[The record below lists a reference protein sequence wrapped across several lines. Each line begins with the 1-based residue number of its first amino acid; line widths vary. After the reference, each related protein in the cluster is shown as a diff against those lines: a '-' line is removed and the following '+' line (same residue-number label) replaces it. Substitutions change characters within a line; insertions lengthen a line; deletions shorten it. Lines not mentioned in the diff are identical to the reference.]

1 MRALGWCTSTR
12 SGSHTTWAAPSTR
25 CWSRDRWREAFT
37 WASARLS
44 WRSRRFARASTSGR
58 RCSSTSPPPSSTC
71 PRSRPSSSR
80 RSTLRA
86 RTAPRK
92 RGRVRS
98 CLSPPQSARR
108 FMTRSEFGSTRC
120 RSRPRRSSRR
130 CGGEQKANR
139 RAMARRD
146 SQPSPIRRPSGSN
159 RRPRTWTVLRL
170 PRFKYLRPKTAR
182 EAARM
187 AADLG
192 PHAMF
197 VAGGTDLFPKLKRR
211 QFEVDALIGL
221 DFLSHAIHRGE
232 DETVVDAG
240 VTLAAASADLD
251 LRSGYPG
258 YAEAAGLVSS
268 PPLRNAGTIGGNL
281 CVDTR
286 CNYYDMTYE
295 WRKAAGFCIKKDGD
309 ICLVAPSSPRCWA
322 VSSSDTA
329 PMAIA
334 LGALVTL
341 AGPEGE
347 RELPVAALYR
357 DDGIDYL
364 AKQPAE
370 VVTSLRLPAA
380 GGTRTAYVKLR
391 RRGSIDFPIA
401 GAAVALRLD
410 GSTVT
415 SCRIVLSAVAS
426 HPLEA
431 DEASEFMVGKQGD
444 EESIRAAAEIAG
456 RPAKPLDN
464 ADLSHFWRKRMVR
477 VIVEQAFRSAIDQ

>member
-1 MRALGWCTSTR
+1 
-12 SGSHTTWAAPSTR
+12 
-25 CWSRDRWREAFT
+25 
-37 WASARLS
+37 
-44 WRSRRFARASTSGR
+44 
-58 RCSSTSPPPSSTC
+58 
-71 PRSRPSSSR
+71 
-80 RSTLRA
+80 
-86 RTAPRK
+86 
-92 RGRVRS
+92 
-98 CLSPPQSARR
+98 
-108 FMTRSEFGSTRC
+108 
-120 RSRPRRSSRR
+120 
-130 CGGEQKANR
+130 
-139 RAMARRD
+139 
-146 SQPSPIRRPSGSN
+146 
-159 RRPRTWTVLRL
+159 VLRL
-170 PRFKYLRPKTAR
+170 PRFRYLRPKTAR

-187 AADLG
+187 ASDLG
-192 PHAMF
+192 PRAMF

-211 QFEVDALIGL
+211 QFEVEALIGL
-221 DFLSHAIHRGE
+221 DFLPRAIHRGK
-232 DETVVDAG
+232 DASLVDAG
-240 VTLAAASADLD
+240 VTLAAASADAD
-251 LRSGYPG
+251 LRAGYRG

-309 ICLVAPSSPRCWA
+309 ICLVAPSSSRCWA

-341 AGPEGE
+341 AGPDDD

-364 AKQPAE
+364 AKRPYE
-370 VVTSLRLPAA
+370 VITSLQLPALD
-380 GGTRTAYVKLR
+380 GTTTAYVKLR

-410 GSTVT
+410 GAIVT
-415 SCRIVLSAVAS
+415 RCRIVLSAVAS
-426 HPLEA
+426 HPVEA
-431 DEASEFMVGKQGD
+431 AEAGEFMVGKQID
-444 EESIRAAAEIAG
+444 EKSVRAAAEIAA

-477 VIVEQAFRSAIDQ
+477 VVVEQALQRAATS

>member
-1 MRALGWCTSTR
+1 M
-12 SGSHTTWAAPSTR
+12 
-25 CWSRDRWREAFT
+25 
-37 WASARLS
+37 
-44 WRSRRFARASTSGR
+44 
-58 RCSSTSPPPSSTC
+58 
-71 PRSRPSSSR
+71 
-80 RSTLRA
+80 
-86 RTAPRK
+86 
-92 RGRVRS
+92 
-98 CLSPPQSARR
+98 
-108 FMTRSEFGSTRC
+108 
-120 RSRPRRSSRR
+120 
-130 CGGEQKANR
+130 
-139 RAMARRD
+139 
-146 SQPSPIRRPSGSN
+146 
-159 RRPRTWTVLRL
+159 LRL
-170 PRFKYLRPKTAR
+170 PRFKYLRPKSAR

-187 AADLG
+187 ASELG
-192 PHAMF
+192 PRAMF

-211 QFEVDALIGL
+211 QFDVEALIGL
-221 DFLSHAIHRGE
+221 DFLAYAVRRSD

-240 VTLAAASADLD
+240 MTLAAASTDQELLAT
-251 LRSGYPG
+251 YPG

-268 PPLRNAGTIGGNL
+268 PPLRNVGTIGGNL

-341 AGPEGE
+341 AGPDHE
-347 RELPVAALYR
+347 RELPVSALYR

-364 AKQPAE
+364 AKQPFE
-370 VVTSLRLPAA
+370 VITSLRLPATN
-380 GGTRTAYVKLR
+380 GTRTAYVKLR

-401 GAAVALRLD
+401 GAAVALGLD

-415 SCRIVLSAVAS
+415 SCHIVLSAVAS

-431 DEASEFMVGKQGD
+431 SEAAAFMVGKQLD
-444 EESIRAAAEIAG
+444 EESVRAAAEIAAK
-456 RPAKPLDN
+456 PAKPLDN

-477 VIVEQAFRSAIDQ
+477 VVVEQALHKAGDQ